1 MSSMSYLSQ
10 FNGIISIGP
19 FNSIKD
25 SKSLLNGFAH
35 MGFLNA
41 NKLFCNIFFSICFAW
56 RIWLGSHIYQLL
68 RAIVF
73 GYQNICYKQT
83 HRNKNDLLIWN
94 DKLKKR
100 ITKSKWI
107 IRISSK
113 NNQSLYS
120 KNEVYERVKNK
131 DKKSK

>member
-1 MSSMSYLSQ
+1 MPYLSQ

-19 FNSIKD
+19 FNSINN

-35 MGFLNA
+35 MGFQNA
-41 NKLFCNIFFSICFAW
+41 NKLFCNIFFSIC
-56 RIWLGSHIYQLL
+56 LL
-68 RAIVF
+68 RLENLIRISYLPVLREIVF
-73 GYQNICYKQT
+73 GYQNIFYQQT
-83 HRNKNDLLIWN
+83 HWNKNDLLIWN

-113 NNQSLYS
+113 NNQSLNS
-120 KNEVYERVKNK
+120 KNEVNEHGKNK
-131 DKKSK
+131 DKESK